1 MYRPK
6 IGFSIGD
13 INGIGLEVILK
24 SITEPRI
31 AARITPVIFG
41 SGKVVAYH
49 KNIITKNDLNF
60 VNLRPDEPYTHD
72 KINVVNVWQDSV
84 QINLG
89 EINETGGKYAHL
101 SLDAA
106 FNALKN
112 KQIDALVTA
121 PIHKKAMELAQFGF
135 PGHTEYIAHAFSNHT
150 PIMILA
156 HEGLRVGLVTGH
168 VALSDVSTV
177 LTKELIIKKAKS
189 FIESLHIDFGIE
201 KPKLAILGLNPHASD
216 NGLFGNEEAELI
228 KPAIETLKNLG
239 HIVLGPFAADGFFGS
254 ASWQKTDG
262 VLAMYHDQGLIPFKA
277 LSFGSGVNFTAGLP
291 VIRTSPDHGTGFEIA
306 GKNEANAGSM
316 RHAIFAAIDIV
327 RNRNEYQYYQSNKLK
342 KNQLT
347 EEPIEGDE

>member
-24 SITEPRI
+24 AITEPRI

-41 SGKVVAYH
+41 SGKAVAYH
-49 KNIITKNDLNF
+49 KNIVTKNELNF
-60 VNLRPDEPYTHD
+60 HNIRPDEPYAHN
-72 KINVVNVWQDSV
+72 KINVVNVWQDNI

-89 EINETGGKYAHL
+89 TTSEIGGKYAFL

-121 PIHKKAMELAQFGF
+121 PIHKKAMEMAEFGF
-135 PGHTEYIAHAFSNHT
+135 PGHTEYIAYAFQKET

-168 VALSDVSTV
+168 ISLADVPAALSKD
-177 LTKELIIKKAKS
+177 LIIKKAKT
-189 FIESLHIDFGIE
+189 FLDSLHIDFGIE
-201 KPKLAILGLNPHASD
+201 RPKLAILGLNPHAGD
-216 NGLFGNEEAELI
+216 DGLFGNEEQEI
-228 KPAIETLKNLG
+228 IRPAIDTLKHQG
-239 HIVLGPFAADGFFGS
+239 HIAMGPFAADGFFGS
-254 ASWQKTDG
+254 ANWKKVDG

-306 GKNEANAGSM
+306 GKNQADAGSM
-316 RHAIFAAIDIV
+316 RHAIFAAIDISK
-327 RNRNEYQYYQSNKLK
+327 NRGEYQYYQSNKLK

-347 EEPIEGDE
+347 EEPHEGDD